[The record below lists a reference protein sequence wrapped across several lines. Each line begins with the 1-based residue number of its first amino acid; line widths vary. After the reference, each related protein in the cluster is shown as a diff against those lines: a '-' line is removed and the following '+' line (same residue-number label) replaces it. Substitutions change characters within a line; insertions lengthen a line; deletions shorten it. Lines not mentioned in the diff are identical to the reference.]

1 MKTVGI
7 EFLNTCKEQGE
18 QLMAIDYNLTRDKL
32 ITENIRLNKNIIIN
46 EELLELNLQEEQ
58 DRIVLKDIFVNWNSP
73 HIPHALFDDI
83 LDYFKKEFEHH
94 IHDHL
99 NELNDQY
106 NLIDFSLRDIE
117 TYLFHYLRKNHADKV
132 SHVKTYTEEKLEDY
146 IISKMSGYLS
156 SIPKAIRPAKNQYDE
171 YYFTFEGYACWDA
184 SEEDIFITDE
194 IRKDAHEVA
203 SIYIIF
209 SFNHPLID
217 IHYYNAHREKYDTE
231 D

>member
-1 MKTVGI
+1 
-7 EFLNTCKEQGE
+7 
-18 QLMAIDYNLTRDKL
+18 MAIDYNLTRDKL

-58 DRIVLKDIFVNWNSP
+58 DRIVLKDIFVNWNYP
-73 HIPHALFDDI
+73 QIPHALFDDI
-83 LDYFKKEFEHH
+83 LDYSKKEFEHH

-146 IISKMSGYLS
+146 IINKMSGYLS
-156 SIPKAIRPAKNQYDE
+156 SIPKAIRPKKNQYDE
-171 YYFTFEGYACWDA
+171 YSFVFEGYACWDA

-194 IRKDAHEVA
+194 IKKDEHEVA

-217 IHYYNAHREKYDTE
+217 IHYYNAYKEKYNMEEKFNDI
-231 D
+231 